1 LQERHFFKKIALQK
15 RWRMTKKDEKDA
27 DRPHYYSQFW
37 LDVAAGRKVIGGP
50 KSEDGADQAD
60 VDLQEPTPLARKG
73 GRAGASISPADGY
86 RESRA
91 PAAVADEIYEEEDED
106 EDFPLPEDEEPD
118 TVEEVNDE
126 DIPTIVDDTPEE
138 LTPDIEPESLEEE
151 QEEEE
156 PDEGE
161 EFFDEEDEDEE
172 EWPAR
177 GRKKPKPGRQAKV
190 PKPPVKKP
198 KRGGRF

>member
-1 LQERHFFKKIALQK
+1 
-15 RWRMTKKDEKDA
+15 MTKKDEKDA

-37 LDVAAGRKVIGGP
+37 LDVAAGRKVIGAP

-60 VDLQEPTPLARKG
+60 VDLPEPIPLARRG
-73 GRAGASISPADGY
+73 GRANPNIVPVDGY
-86 RESRA
+86 RETRA
-91 PAAVADEIYEEEDED
+91 PAAVADEAYDEEEE
-106 EDFPLPEDEEPD
+106 EFPLPEDEEPD
-118 TVEEVNDE
+118 TVNEVSDE

-138 LTPDIEPESLEEE
+138 LTPDIEPELAEE
-151 QEEEE
+151 EEEE
-156 PDEGE
+156 PEEDE
-161 EFFDEEDEDEE
+161 EFFDEEEDEDEE

-190 PKPPVKKP
+190 PKAPAKKP

>member
-1 LQERHFFKKIALQK
+1 
-15 RWRMTKKDEKDA
+15 MTKKDEKDA

-37 LDVAAGRKVIGGP
+37 LDVAAGRKVIGAP
-50 KSEDGADQAD
+50 KSEDGTDQTD
-60 VDLQEPTPLARKG
+60 DLPEPIPLLRRG
-73 GRAGASISPADGY
+73 GRANANIVPVDGY

-91 PAAVADEIYEEEDED
+91 PAAVADDAYDEVDED
-106 EDFPLPEDEEPD
+106 VDVDEVDEFPLPEDEEPD
-118 TVEEVNDE
+118 TVNEVSDA
-126 DIPTIVDDTPEE
+126 DIPTIVVDTPEE
-138 LTPDIEPESLEEE
+138 LTPDIEPEVAD
-151 QEEEE
+151 EEEE
-156 PDEGE
+156 ESDEDE
-161 EFFDEEDEDEE
+161 EFFDEEEDEDEE